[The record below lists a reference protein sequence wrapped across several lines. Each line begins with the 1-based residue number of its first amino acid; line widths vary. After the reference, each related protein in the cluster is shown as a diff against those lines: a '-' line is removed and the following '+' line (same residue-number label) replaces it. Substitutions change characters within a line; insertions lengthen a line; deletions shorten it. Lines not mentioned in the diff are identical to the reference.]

1 MTQPDCPALLRVW
14 RPKASEMIEDSMQG
28 LHDARAILDD
38 AERWAVPP
46 PEPGVDPSLERQA
59 TNAHAP
65 STFSTYE
72 ILWAVVS

>member
-1 MTQPDCPALLRVW
+1 
-14 RPKASEMIEDSMQG
+14 MQG